1 MSRGGHADHP
11 PTCLDRKSTLL
22 YHAYVRTCVR
32 TDRRARIGQP
42 MIQLAANPTTT
53 HRVVRPRRYRATSF
67 PGQPAIRIHVARPC
81 RRGRFPA
88 TEPAPRTVIKLQPIV
103 SKPRL
108 PYVLRES
115 ACGYLECRTAGRRCL
130 AASGREV
137 SLGYQVAY
145 CLGNRHDS
153 CPHFARATGRLRSSR
168 MKKAAYAAA
177 VVVLLSLIVAAVVQ
191 AIGTSAPVEIGR
203 AVGLG

>member
-1 MSRGGHADHP
+1 
-11 PTCLDRKSTLL
+11 
-22 YHAYVRTCVR
+22 
-32 TDRRARIGQP
+32 
-42 MIQLAANPTTT
+42 MIQLAAHPTTT
-53 HRVVRPRRYRATSF
+53 HRVVRSRRRRSAVY

-81 RRGRFPA
+81 RPRPA
-88 TEPAPRTVIKLQPIV
+88 AAREPAPRTVFKLQPIV

-108 PYVLRES
+108 PYILRES

-130 AASGREV
+130 ATSGREV
-137 SLGYQVAY
+137 TLGYQVAY
-145 CLGNRHDS
+145 CLGDRHGS
-153 CPHFARATGRLRSSR
+153 CPHYARATGQLRSGR

-177 VVVLLSLIVAAVVQ
+177 VVVLLGLIVAAVVQ